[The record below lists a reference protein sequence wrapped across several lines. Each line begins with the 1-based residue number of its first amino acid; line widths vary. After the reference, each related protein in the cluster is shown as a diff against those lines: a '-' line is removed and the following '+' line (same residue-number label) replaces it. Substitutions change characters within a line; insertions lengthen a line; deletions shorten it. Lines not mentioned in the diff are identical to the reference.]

1 MGIPAEEAAGA
12 EPQTARAHPRHSIA
26 IKMQICILIRFTIG
40 PVRGMFCRSS
50 WEASMPRKKRD
61 TKRTGQRKG
70 RLPLGA
76 VGLALS
82 LTGVTSAESSVPAS
96 ASVEKPARQ
105 EMAVD
110 LYEEEVSDV
119 TIASFYVF
127 DKENPG
133 GLRPDLRRQHMAA
146 CRRCRCRGCDGC
158 TRCTATRCRP

>member
-12 EPQTARAHPRHSIA
+12 EPQAARRTRHSIA
-26 IKMQICILIRFTIG
+26 IKMQICILIRFTIS
-40 PVRGMFCRSS
+40 PVRGKCCRSS

-110 LYEEEVSDV
+110 LSEEEVSDV
-119 TIASFYVF
+119 TMASFYVF
-127 DKENPG
+127 DNENPG
-133 GLRPDLRRQHMAA
+133 GLRPDVRGQHMARCGS
-146 CRRCRCRGCDGC
+146 CRRPYRGNYQRRSCRTCG
-158 TRCTATRCRP
+158 